1 VRSVRSLGNSAGT
14 NHLISSRFLVIRS
27 RLQIILVLGSRR
39 QRLVLGSRR
48 QRLVLGSRRRRLVLG
63 SRRRRLVLGR
73 RLPFC
78 SRLQIILV
86 LSSRRRRLV
95 LGSRLRRRWTL
106 RVYRQ
111 GRWRKRRREI
121 W

>member
-1 VRSVRSLGNSAGT
+1 VRSVRSLGNSGGT

-39 QRLVLGSRR
+39 
-48 QRLVLGSRRRRLVLG
+48 RRLVLG

-73 RLPFC
+73 RLRFC
-78 SRLQIILV
+78 SRLEIILVLGSRRRRLV
-86 LSSRRRRLV
+86 LSSRRRRLCSRLQIVLV